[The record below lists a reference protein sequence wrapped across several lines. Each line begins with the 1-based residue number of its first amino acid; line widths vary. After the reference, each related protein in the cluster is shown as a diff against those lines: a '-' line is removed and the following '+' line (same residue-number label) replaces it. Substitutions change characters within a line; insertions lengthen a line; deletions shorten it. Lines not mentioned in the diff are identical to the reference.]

1 MQHLL
6 SKTLTHPAPC
16 RVFNV
21 DPKALHVF
29 YDGAG
34 PLIAFNRSGSI
45 FFNLRYH
52 LAWHGEQV
60 KAGRLDEALISTY
73 FSMAHEVSLHLLMR

>member
-1 MQHLL
+1 M
-6 SKTLTHPAPC
+6 LTWHAT
-16 RVFNV
+16 RVFNI

-73 FSMAHEVSLHLLMR
+73 FSMAHEVGSGDLLLVKHC